1 MDADALIERN
11 RALVALAEQTR
22 RGSREAV
29 AIARTMRGAAKA
41 VRDKAAH
48 RIDTDVTWRLPA
60 TRTKSFVVSPA
71 MSKACRPK
79 RRKSAPASRRW
90 SRRRSGRLRPRRPTE
105 PDAAA
110 LGH

>member
-60 TRTKSFVVSPA
+60 TRTKSFVVSPRYVQSLQA
-71 MSKACRPK
+71 EAAEIRA
-79 RRKSAPASRRW
+79 RVQA
-90 SRRRSGRLRPRRPTE
+90 LV
-105 PDAAA
+105 AAA
-110 LGH
+110 KRSPSSETPD